1 MSDTTNLNLRLDKEL
16 KKQAEELF
24 AGLGINMTT
33 AINIFLRQA
42 VREQGIPFQIT
53 AKKEDITSKVT
64 ISAANTPAPVAP
76 QAPQPAAQ
84 VISAEV
90 AVTPT
95 ITPTAEIHK
104 KPEMNRYIAS
114 KLKEADLSAKIDPIR
129 YTFDELTEVI
139 RRRRA
144 K

>member
-64 ISAANTPAPVAP
+64 MSALQTPATVAP
-76 QAPQPAAQ
+76 QAPQPAEQ
-84 VISAEV
+84 VIPAV
-90 AVTPT
+90 APVTAPAVE
-95 ITPTAEIHK
+95 TPK
-104 KPEMNRYIAS
+104 KPEVNKYIAS

>member
-53 AKKEDITSKVT
+53 AKSENKKE
-64 ISAANTPAPVAP
+64 TPPVKT
-76 QAPQPAAQ
+76 
-84 VISAEV
+84 VEAEARKEEKPV
-90 AVTPT
+90 SPVVKP
-95 ITPTAEIHK
+95 EIVYEVPVK
-104 KPEMNRYIAS
+104 KPVVNQYVIS
-114 KLKEADLSAKIDPIR
+114 KLKEADLSAKIDQTR
-129 YTFDELTEVI
+129 YTFEELTHVI